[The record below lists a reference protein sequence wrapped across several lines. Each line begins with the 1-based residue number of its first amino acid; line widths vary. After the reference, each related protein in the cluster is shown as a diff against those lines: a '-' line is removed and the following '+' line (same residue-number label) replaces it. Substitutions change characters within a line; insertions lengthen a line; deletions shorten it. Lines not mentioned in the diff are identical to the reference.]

1 MNMMDENGFDHHL
14 FCLPKR
20 ERPKDEA
27 KGSHPITLSAIL
39 DPGKHDRTRKSGRD
53 TDGLWI
59 MQLSRLIAEAVLR
72 FDLKSSDGS
81 MVNSIVFYKSSKHD
95 LTPFLEV
102 VIKKSDLTPNV
113 IEDERYVSQQR
124 SGRLLRLLDLGEIL
138 LQLGLYRQERLLKF
152 PLDTEDRRSFLREK
166 APDVCRNM
174 NIAYSSVIESC
185 IRLSVMWEDP
195 SYLEEAFKE
204 TYYESIV
211 KPLREMEKSLFK
223 TCNRS

>member
-27 KGSHPITLSAIL
+27 KGSHPITLSTIL
-39 DPGKHDRTRKSGRD
+39 ELGKHDRTRKSGRD

-59 MQLSRLIAEAVLR
+59 VQLSRLIAEAVLR
-72 FDLKSSDGS
+72 FDLRNSDGS
-81 MVNSIVFYKSSKHD
+81 MVKNIVFYKSSKHD

-102 VIKKSDLTPNV
+102 DIKKSDLTPNIV
-113 IEDERYVSQQR
+113 EHEKYVAQQR
-124 SGRLLRLLDLGEIL
+124 IERLLDLGEIL
-138 LQLGLYRQERLLKF
+138 LQLGLYRQERLKC
-152 PLDTEDRRSFLREK
+152 PLGNQDRRSFVLKK
-166 APDVCRNM
+166 APDVRRNM
-174 NIAYSSVIESC
+174 NNAYSSVMESC
-185 IRLSVMWEDP
+185 IRLSIMWEDP
-195 SYLEEAFKE
+195 NYLEEVFKE

-211 KPLREMEKSLFK
+211 KPLRDMEDSLSQ

>member
-39 DPGKHDRTRKSGRD
+39 ELGKHDRTRKSGRD

-72 FDLKSSDGS
+72 FNLRNSDGS
-81 MVNSIVFYKSSKHD
+81 MVKSIVFYKSSKHD

-102 VIKKSDLTPNV
+102 KIKKSDLTPNV
-113 IEDERYVSQQR
+113 VEDEKYVAQQR
-124 SGRLLRLLDLGEIL
+124 IERLLDLGEIL
-138 LQLGLYRQERLLKF
+138 LQLGLYRQERLKF
-152 PLDTEDRRSFLREK
+152 PLGSQARRSFVREK

-185 IRLSVMWEDP
+185 IRLSIMWENP
-195 SYLEEAFKE
+195 NYLEEAFKE
-204 TYYESIV
+204 AYYESIV
-211 KPLREMEKSLFK
+211 KPLRDMEDSLSQ